1 MYEIEIR
8 LSINTYAHSHL
19 KSSSKFWSYLA
30 IAYELYKHY
39 MRLRWCKFDL
49 KCVDIF
55 NLKLNLD
62 LETNFNANEIQVW
75 LLSIKRRKREL
86 KISDKNVRNQTFSL
100 RAELASPKI
109 QIHLGRLLLLLYA
122 CIWYFWILK
131 IICEESKLTILRSHH
146 QNLPQNHIFM
156 VNDLWNEADEN
167 RVRKI
172 R

>member
-1 MYEIEIR
+1 
-8 LSINTYAHSHL
+8 
-19 KSSSKFWSYLA
+19 
-30 IAYELYKHY
+30 

-86 KISDKNVRNQTFSL
+86 KNSDKNVRNQTSSL

-109 QIHLGRLLLLLYA
+109 QLHLGRLLLLLHA
-122 CIWYFWILK
+122 CI
-131 IICEESKLTILRSHH
+131 
-146 QNLPQNHIFM
+146 
-156 VNDLWNEADEN
+156 
-167 RVRKI
+167 
-172 R
+172 